1 MSSAALTGHVIM
13 QKTTAEFQRCHE
25 LLRKNRDSSNFINE
39 IFEDF
44 IKCHFYY
51 TVEPIFSGGN
61 QGNFEKT
68 LCILCKISNK
78 LTRFRV
84 EEKNDK
90 HFEEVLVLQ
99 DAIDSILKMLI

>member
-1 MSSAALTGHVIM
+1 MTR
-13 QKTTAEFQRCHE
+13 KTTAAFEHCNE
-25 LLRKNRDSSNFINE
+25 LFRKNLDSSNFINE

-44 IKCHFYY
+44 LKCHFYY
-51 TVEPIFSGGN
+51 TVEPIFSERN
-61 QGNFEKT
+61 QGNFEQT
-68 LCILCKISNK
+68 LGILCKISNK

-90 HFEEVLVLQ
+90 NFEQVLVLQ